1 MFLDAAY
8 SQLFHTILLV
18 PTRWIASRLPGS
30 VVPPLSDEKKL
41 LQQEEQ
47 CNDTSIAWPSHDA
60 IAKLPQDWVVDDED
74 DKDNDVI
81 QQEVADTNSSSKS
94 HISNK
99 KRKRSTRRKHNQHQ
113 SSKNDTFDDTQQ
125 PATKDHKVQHDT
137 DNTSIVQSQPYYLN
151 HVRGSTRI
159 RQASVRISAA
169 IGTLC
174 ATYIL
179 CSSSTS
185 SSLVTLDDIGLRIP
199 STKSVIFDLCCGFAI
214 GSFIV
219 IFIFLLEL
227 RMGWI
232 KIIGWNENV
241 VPEEVFAFN
250 ITWDVLFHIGVSF
263 NEEVMLRGWMFM
275 LGCRGLLIVALDWF
289 DDRSNAATFA
299 VVMSTILQ
307 STLFASMHY
316 SSPGSTRQS
325 LLNLFFGGVAA
336 SLNVLVA
343 GGTVW
348 LGIGW

>member
-1 MFLDAAY
+1 MPTTFEWCITVFLPLILTCVSFNLSPPPMKEGATSTSYLKLWIMYMFLDAAY

-47 CNDTSIAWPSHDA
+47 CNDASIAWPSHDA

-159 RQASVRISAA
+159 RQASIYEKLQQWSN
-169 IGTLC
+169 
-174 ATYIL
+174 
-179 CSSSTS
+179 
-185 SSLVTLDDIGLRIP
+185 DDIYNQIRAMQGLK
-199 STKSVIFDLCCGFAI
+199 SNDDTKKKRNIILISLYAKLAHIFHFVDQGLSASV
-214 GSFIV
+214 S
-219 IFIFLLEL
+219 L
-227 RMGWI
+227 RML
-232 KIIGWNENV
+232 
-241 VPEEVFAFN
+241 EVGGQA
-250 ITWDVLFHIGVSF
+250 VL
-263 NEEVMLRGWMFM
+263 LK
-275 LGCRGLLIVALDWF
+275 
-289 DDRSNAATFA
+289 
-299 VVMSTILQ
+299 TIETDNSL
-307 STLFASMHY
+307 AHR
-316 SSPGSTRQS
+316 TR
-325 LLNLFFGGVAA
+325 
-336 SLNVLVA
+336 
-343 GGTVW
+343 
-348 LGIGW
+348 